1 MFYFGGSGVFFFVC
15 LPQQA
20 SRRFNIIIQLQT
32 GAAVDGH
39 TVVIFNL
46 HRVLHIVRLGHRAAI
61 FDLQQQEA
69 QQQVKFFPSIS
80 LFLSWFQEVSQMIGF
95 RSTGLFRSLTMVLQR
110 GSPSGSVRVPPYTT
124 GSCSGSIC
132 SRNTS
137 CQLPAIIGMSSFT
150 KALQNKV
157 IKQHYVFTHSYFSIQ
172 FQDPF
177 YLLISIALTVS
188 FVLICYYY

>member
-1 MFYFGGSGVFFFVC
+1 MFLFF

-20 SRRFNIIIQLQT
+20 ARRFNNIFQLET
-32 GAAVDGH
+32 GAAADAH

-61 FDLQQQEA
+61 IDLQQQEV
-69 QQQVKFFPSIS
+69 QQQVKFFSSDFFIS
-80 LFLSWFQEVSQMIGF
+80 VFIPKGEPAIGF
-95 RSTGLFRSLTMVLQR
+95 GSTGPFRSLTMVLQR

-150 KALQNKV
+150 KTLQNKV

-177 YLLISIALTVS
+177 YLLISIALIVS